1 MSIKVKICA
10 IRSLKAAKVSKN
22 CGADFLGLVFVP
34 NHRHTIDS
42 GVAKTICKNLK
53 GKIDLVG
60 LFQNQPLNLVL
71 QTIKDFDLD
80 YVQLHGDENAE
91 FIDQISIKTIKA
103 FSLQREFDIETTK
116 KDMKQYKV
124 DYYLLDRIKQG
135 EGPMLNLEKASF
147 LSKQFPL
154 ILAGGLNPEN
164 IASVITRVK
173 PHAVDVASGVETD
186 GEQDLEKIRMFIKNA
201 KGAKI

>member
-1 MSIKVKICA
+1 
-10 IRSLKAAKVSKN
+10 
-22 CGADFLGLVFVP
+22 
-34 NHRHTIDS
+34 
-42 GVAKTICKNLK
+42 
-53 GKIDLVG
+53 
-60 LFQNQPLNLVL
+60 
-71 QTIKDFDLD
+71 
-80 YVQLHGDENAE
+80 
-91 FIDQISIKTIKA
+91 
-103 FSLQREFDIETTK
+103 
-116 KDMKQYKV
+116 MKQYKV

-147 LSKQFPL
+147 LSKLFPL